1 MKEFILLI
9 VFCIT
14 VLFLQNIFRWS
25 NKEGLENCN
34 SSENNLSYK
43 NSATIQHQQNQIDNF
58 KNTINQK
65 LSALRAQIASWNISI
80 TANRNNISKNTKKI
94 KSTVQDIKDARKK
107 KEKKLDEAGKGM

>member
-34 SSENNLSYK
+34 SSENNASYK
-43 NSATIQHQQNQIDNF
+43 NSATIQHQQNQIDDF
-58 KNTINQK
+58 KNAINKK
-65 LSALRAQIASWNISI
+65 LSVLKAQIASWNISI
-80 TANRNNISKNTKKI
+80 TANKNDISKNTKKI
-94 KSTVQDIKDARKK
+94 KSTVQDIQTAKEK
-107 KEKKLDEAGKGM
+107 KEKKLDEAGGGL